1 VTFSNILVRGIG
13 LLLLVGCGDRAAIPA
28 TPDLSALRHDYDA
41 PTALLDTDD
50 ANQTIQQNPT
60 LRELAAAFRAAGY
73 AADGVQPAGE
83 SAKADS
89 DEGSIDIQG
98 GVHVTLRCPG
108 DLDMPMFDPATNGS
122 ISLTVAIEKSRVK
135 RSIGGRAT
143 NCIVR
148 GDLLSVPIR
157 VAVDGD
163 FAFDLGGDIGVGIPF
178 SGRLL
183 MRMDGTLDIAGIVFE
198 NLSARWTKD
207 SFEYLYERP
216 EDGQTVVMELVEGTV
231 RLRDRER
238 LWGCQE
244 GEPCGLL

>member
-1 VTFSNILVRGIG
+1 MTLSNDFVRGVG
-13 LLLLVGCGDRAAIPA
+13 LLLLVGCGDVAAIPA
-28 TPDLSALRHDYDA
+28 TPDLSVLRRNYDQ
-41 PTALLDTDD
+41 PTALLDTDE
-50 ANQTIQQNPT
+50 ANQTIEQNPT

-108 DLDMPMFDPATNGS
+108 DLDMPTFDEGTNGS
-122 ISLTVAIEKSRVK
+122 ISLTVAIAKSRIK
-135 RSIGGRAT
+135 RGIGGSAT
-143 NCIVR
+143 SCIVR
-148 GDLLSVPIR
+148 GDLAGIPIR
-157 VAVDGD
+157 VAVDGP
-163 FAFDLGGDIGVGIPF
+163 FAFDLGGDLGVGAPF
-178 SGRLL
+178 SGQIL

-207 SFEYLYERP
+207 SFEYLYERT
-216 EDGQTVVMELVEGTV
+216 DGLTVVMEMVEGTV
-231 RLRDRER
+231 RLRDSQR